1 MKHIWLNTTGL
12 KKFMKKSKTKDEKQ
26 WLNKLA
32 ESGCCIC
39 RKYHGITDAPQAN
52 LHHLREGV
60 GLGQKSSDYLVI
72 PLCHYHHQSGPP
84 GEAFHASPKQWI
96 DKYGKESEMLE
107 WVLDNL

>member
-1 MKHIWLNTTGL
+1 MGL
-12 KKFMKKSKTKDEKQ
+12 SLAKKKSKTKDEKQ

-39 RKYHGITDAPQAN
+39 RKYYDVTDAPPAN

-60 GLGQKSSDYLVI
+60 GMGQKSSDFLVI
-72 PLCHYHHQSGPP
+72 PLCHYHHQ
-84 GEAFHASPKQWI
+84 GEGGFHTSPKTWI
-96 DKYGKESEMLE
+96 EKYGKESEMLE